1 MKVLETKKLC
11 KTYYSNKGTLN
22 YQALTDFDINVDK
35 GEFVGI
41 MGPSGSGKTTL
52 LNLLATI
59 DKPTQ
64 GEMMINGIQPKTL
77 KDQELA
83 LFRRRELGFVFQDF
97 NLLDTLTIRENILL
111 PLALDNVKLS
121 EMENR
126 LDELADT
133 LQIKHILDHR
143 TYEVSGG
150 QQQRAAC
157 ARAII
162 HNPALI
168 LADEPTGN
176 LDSKSAK
183 QVMNT
188 LAQLNEEKEATILLV
203 THDATAASFCK
214 RIVFIKDGRFFSEIR
229 RGTNQQVFYQSIL
242 DTLSVLGGD
251 FHEFENHRP

>member
-111 PLALDNVKLS
+111 PLALDKVKLS

>member
-97 NLLDTLTIRENILL
+97 NLLDTLTVRENILL
-111 PLALDNVKLS
+111 PLALDKVKLS

-229 RGTNQQVFYQSIL
+229 RGMNQQVFYQSIL

>member
-1 MKVLETKKLC
+1 MNVLQTTNLS
-11 KTYYSNKGTLN
+11 KTYYSNKGTIS
-22 YQALTDFDINVDK
+22 YQALSDFDLSVAK

-77 KDQELA
+77 KDQDLA

-111 PLALDNVKLS
+111 PLALDKVKLR
-121 EMENR
+121 EMEAR
-126 LDELADT
+126 LEELADT

-214 RIVFIKDGRFFSEIR
+214 RIVFIKDGRFFSEIH
-229 RGTNQQVFYQSIL
+229 RGTNRQVFYQSIL

-251 FHEFENHRP
+251 FHEFENRRP

>member
-1 MKVLETKKLC
+1 
-11 KTYYSNKGTLN
+11 
-22 YQALTDFDINVDK
+22 
-35 GEFVGI
+35 
-41 MGPSGSGKTTL
+41 GSGKTTL

-77 KDQELA
+77 KDQDLA

-111 PLALDNVKLS
+111 PLALDKVKLR
-121 EMENR
+121 EMEAR
-126 LDELADT
+126 LEELADT

-214 RIVFIKDGRFFSEIR
+214 RIVFIKDGRFFSEIH
-229 RGTNQQVFYQSIL
+229 RGTNRQVFYQSIL

-251 FHEFENHRP
+251 FHEFENRRP

>member
-22 YQALTDFDINVDK
+22 YQALTDFDINVDR

-59 DKPTQ
+59 DNPTQ

-111 PLALDNVKLS
+111 PLALDKVKLS

>member
-1 MKVLETKKLC
+1 
-11 KTYYSNKGTLN
+11 
-22 YQALTDFDINVDK
+22 
-35 GEFVGI
+35 
-41 MGPSGSGKTTL
+41 
-52 LNLLATI
+52 
-59 DKPTQ
+59 
-64 GEMMINGIQPKTL
+64 MMINGIQPKTL

-111 PLALDNVKLS
+111 PLALDKVKLR
-121 EMENR
+121 EMEAR

-183 QVMNT
+183 QVMDT

-214 RIVFIKDGRFFSEIR
+214 RIVFIKDGRFFSEIH
-229 RGTNQQVFYQSIL
+229 RGTNRQVFYQSIL

-251 FHEFENHRP
+251 FHEFENYRP

>member
-83 LFRRRELGFVFQDF
+83 LFRRRELGFVFQDL

>member
-1 MKVLETKKLC
+1 
-11 KTYYSNKGTLN
+11 
-22 YQALTDFDINVDK
+22 
-35 GEFVGI
+35 
-41 MGPSGSGKTTL
+41 
-52 LNLLATI
+52 
-59 DKPTQ
+59 
-64 GEMMINGIQPKTL
+64 MINGIQPKTL

-111 PLALDNVKLS
+111 PLALDKVKLR
-121 EMENR
+121 EMEAR

-214 RIVFIKDGRFFSEIR
+214 RIVFIKDGRFFSEIH
-229 RGTNQQVFYQSIL
+229 RGTNRQVFYQSIL

-251 FHEFENHRP
+251 FHEFENYRP

>member
-1 MKVLETKKLC
+1 
-11 KTYYSNKGTLN
+11 
-22 YQALTDFDINVDK
+22 
-35 GEFVGI
+35 
-41 MGPSGSGKTTL
+41 
-52 LNLLATI
+52 
-59 DKPTQ
+59 
-64 GEMMINGIQPKTL
+64 MMINGIQPKTL

-111 PLALDNVKLS
+111 PLALDKVKLR
-121 EMENR
+121 EMEAR

-214 RIVFIKDGRFFSEIR
+214 RIVFIKDGRFFSEIH
-229 RGTNQQVFYQSIL
+229 RGTNRQVFYQSIL

-251 FHEFENHRP
+251 FHEFENYRP

>member
-1 MKVLETKKLC
+1 MNVLQTTNLS
-11 KTYYSNKGTLN
+11 KTYYSNKETIS
-22 YQALTDFDINVDK
+22 YQALSDFDLSVAK

-77 KDQELA
+77 KDQDLA

-111 PLALDNVKLS
+111 PLALDKVKLR
-121 EMENR
+121 EMEAR
-126 LDELADT
+126 LEELADT

-214 RIVFIKDGRFFSEIR
+214 RIVFIKDGRFFSEIH
-229 RGTNQQVFYQSIL
+229 RGTNRQVFYQSIL

>member
-1 MKVLETKKLC
+1 MNVLQTTKLS
-11 KTYYSNKGTLN
+11 KTYYSNKGTMS
-22 YQALTDFDINVDK
+22 YQALSDFDLSVNK

-77 KDQELA
+77 KDQDLA

-111 PLALDNVKLS
+111 PLALDKVKLS

-162 HNPALI
+162 HKPALI

>member
-77 KDQELA
+77 KDQEMA

-111 PLALDNVKLS
+111 PLALDKVKLS
-121 EMENR
+121 EMENS

>member
-77 KDQELA
+77 KDQEMA

-111 PLALDNVKLS
+111 PLALDKVKLS

-188 LAQLNEEKEATILLV
+188 LAQLNEGKEATILLV

>member
-1 MKVLETKKLC
+1 M
-11 KTYYSNKGTLN
+11 
-22 YQALTDFDINVDK
+22 
-35 GEFVGI
+35 
-41 MGPSGSGKTTL
+41 
-52 LNLLATI
+52 NLLATI

-111 PLALDNVKLS
+111 PLALDKVKLR
-121 EMENR
+121 EMEAR

-214 RIVFIKDGRFFSEIR
+214 RIVFIKDGRFFSEIH
-229 RGTNQQVFYQSIL
+229 RGTNRQVFYQSIL

-251 FHEFENHRP
+251 FHEFENYRP

>member
-97 NLLDTLTIRENILL
+97 NLLDTLTVRENILL
-111 PLALDNVKLS
+111 PLALDKVKLS

-188 LAQLNEEKEATILLV
+188 LAQLNEEKKATILLV

>member
-1 MKVLETKKLC
+1 MNVLQTMNLS
-11 KTYYSNKGTLN
+11 KTYYSNKGTIS
-22 YQALTDFDINVDK
+22 YQALSGFDLSVAK

-77 KDQELA
+77 KDQDLA
-83 LFRRRELGFVFQDF
+83 MFRRRELGFVFQDF

-111 PLALDNVKLS
+111 PLALDKVKLK
-121 EMENR
+121 EMEAR

-214 RIVFIKDGRFFSEIR
+214 RIVFIKDGRFFSEIH
-229 RGTNQQVFYQSIL
+229 RGTNRQVFYQSIL

>member
-59 DKPTQ
+59 DNPTQ

-111 PLALDNVKLS
+111 PLALDKVKLS

>member
-1 MKVLETKKLC
+1 MNVLQTTNLS
-11 KTYYSNKGTLN
+11 KTYYSNKGTIS
-22 YQALTDFDINVDK
+22 YQALSDFDLSVAK

-64 GEMMINGIQPKTL
+64 GEMMINGIQPKAL
-77 KDQELA
+77 KDQDLA

-97 NLLDTLTIRENILL
+97 NLLDTLTVRENILL
-111 PLALDNVKLS
+111 PLALDKVKLR
-121 EMENR
+121 EMEAR
-126 LDELADT
+126 LDELANA

-214 RIVFIKDGRFFSEIR
+214 RIVFIKDGRFFSEIH

>member
-1 MKVLETKKLC
+1 MNVLQTTNLS
-11 KTYYSNKGTLN
+11 KTYYSNKGTIS
-22 YQALTDFDINVDK
+22 YQALSDFDLSVAK

-77 KDQELA
+77 KDQNLA

-111 PLALDNVKLS
+111 PLALDKVKLR
-121 EMENR
+121 EMEAR
-126 LDELADT
+126 LEELADT

-214 RIVFIKDGRFFSEIR
+214 RIVFIKDGRFFSEIH
-229 RGTNQQVFYQSIL
+229 RGTNRQVFYQSIL

-251 FHEFENHRP
+251 FHEFENRRP

>member
-121 EMENR
+121 EMENH

-214 RIVFIKDGRFFSEIR
+214 RIVFIKDGRFFSEIY
-229 RGTNQQVFYQSIL
+229 RGSNQQVFYQSIL

>member
-1 MKVLETKKLC
+1 MNVLQTTNLS
-11 KTYYSNKGTLN
+11 KTYYSNKGTIS
-22 YQALTDFDINVDK
+22 YQALSDFDLSVAK

-77 KDQELA
+77 KDQDLA

-111 PLALDNVKLS
+111 PLALDKVKLR
-121 EMENR
+121 EMEAR
-126 LDELADT
+126 LDELADA

-214 RIVFIKDGRFFSEIR
+214 RIVFIKDGRFFSEIH
-229 RGTNQQVFYQSIL
+229 RGTNRQVFYQSIL

>member
-1 MKVLETKKLC
+1 
-11 KTYYSNKGTLN
+11 
-22 YQALTDFDINVDK
+22 
-35 GEFVGI
+35 

-111 PLALDNVKLS
+111 PLALDKVKLR
-121 EMENR
+121 EMEAR

-214 RIVFIKDGRFFSEIR
+214 RIVFIKDGRFFSEIH
-229 RGTNQQVFYQSIL
+229 RGTNRQVFYQSIL

-251 FHEFENHRP
+251 FHEFENYRP

>member
-97 NLLDTLTIRENILL
+97 NLLDTLTVRENILL
-111 PLALDNVKLS
+111 PLALDKVKLS

-162 HNPALI
+162 HNPTLI

-188 LAQLNEEKEATILLV
+188 LAQLNEEKKATILLV

-229 RGTNQQVFYQSIL
+229 RGMNQQVFYQSIL